1 MAAPRKAGSPPSL
14 EQGASVID
22 LVFLWHMHQ
31 PRYADPRT
39 GRIVV
44 PWVRLHACSGYLDM
58 ARMFERHPEVRAT
71 VNFVPSLVEQIE
83 EMLAGKKDDLELLS
97 ERPADS
103 LSPEEQKALIG
114 RSFSVHYRAIQ
125 ARPRFLALAA
135 KKDAKEAFD
144 AADLRDLS
152 CLFALGWLGFAAH
165 EDDPEI
171 RKLDR
176 KGHAY
181 TEEDKAYL
189 LAAIRTAAGKVLPA
203 WRALAEKGQVEI
215 SSSPYYH
222 PIVPLLL
229 DTDVARTSLPHDPLP
244 ERFSAPEDAREH
256 IDRAIAAHERAF
268 GKKPRGMWPPEG
280 SLSSD
285 AVALYQSANIEW
297 LCGDVHTLAR
307 SISHPEHLPHSI
319 LHRHRGVTLAF
330 RDTDLSDR
338 IGFRYAHMPESQAVD
353 DFVGAVKHLG
363 DGDKSVFVFL
373 DGENPWE
380 NFNHRGEPF
389 LETLYQRLAFEKK
402 AGRIATRTMSDLV
415 DTRGPGRP
423 LENLWPGSW
432 ISAAYR
438 IWIGD
443 GAKNRAWTV
452 LRAAHHRLSLA
463 REQHGSSDERVK
475 KARDHL
481 LVAEGSDWFWWYGE
495 PNSSAEDPL
504 YDELFRGHLREAYRA
519 LGDTPPPEL
528 DIPISKPRSAS

>member
-1 MAAPRKAGSPPSL
+1 M
-14 EQGASVID
+14 ID

-71 VNFVPSLVEQIE
+71 VNFVPSLVQQIE
-83 EMLAGKKDDLELLS
+83 EMLDGKKDDLELLS

-103 LSPEEQKALIG
+103 LDEAEQKALIG
-114 RSFSVHYRAIQ
+114 RSFSVNYRAIQ
-125 ARPRFLALAA
+125 ARPRFSHLAA
-135 KKDAKEAFD
+135 KKQAHEPFST
-144 AADLRDLS
+144 ADLRDLS

-176 KGHAY
+176 KAHDY
-181 TEEDKAYL
+181 TEDDKAYL
-189 LAAIRTAAGKVLPA
+189 LAAIRKAAGKVLPA
-203 WRALAEKGQVEI
+203 WRALAATGQVEI
-215 SSSPYYH
+215 SSSPFYH

-244 ERFSAPEDAREH
+244 ERFSAPEDAKEQ
-256 IDRAIAAHERAF
+256 IERAIRFHERAF
-268 GKKPRGMWPPEG
+268 GQKPKGMWPPEG
-280 SLSSD
+280 SVSSE
-285 AVALYQSANIEW
+285 AVALYHSAGIEW
-297 LCGDVHTLAR
+297 LCADVHTLAR
-307 SISHPEHLPHSI
+307 SIPHPEHNPHSR
-319 LHRHRGVTLAF
+319 LHLHRGVTMAF
-330 RDTDLSDR
+330 RDQDLSDR
-338 IGFRYAHMPESQAVD
+338 IGFRYAHMPESAAVD
-353 DFVGAVKHLG
+353 DFMGATRHLG
-363 DGDKSVFVFL
+363 GQDGCVFVFL

-380 NFNHRGEPF
+380 TFSHRGEPF
-389 LETLYQRLAFEKK
+389 LETLYQRLAFEKR
-402 AGRIATRTMSDLV
+402 AGHVTTRTMSEV
-415 DTRGPGRP
+415 VAARGPGRP
-423 LENLWPGSW
+423 LERLWPGSW

-443 GAKNRAWTV
+443 GAKNRAWTA
-452 LRAAHHRLSLA
+452 LRAAHARLEEA
-463 REQHGSSDERVK
+463 RKQHGASDERVL
-475 KARDHL
+475 KAREHM

-528 DIPISKPRSAS
+528 DIPISKPRSAA